1 MIKRETQYTMMI
13 KLNIKQVLRVV
24 KTTIKTLL
32 YQLKTEVKK
41 MAFNNNLKAAHH
53 KNINEKG

>member
-24 KTTIKTLL
+24 KTTIKILL
-32 YQLKTEVKK
+32 YQLKIEVKK
-41 MAFNNNLKAAHH
+41 MAFNNNSKATHH
-53 KNINEKG
+53 KNISEKG

>member
-1 MIKRETQYTMMI
+1 
-13 KLNIKQVLRVV
+13 